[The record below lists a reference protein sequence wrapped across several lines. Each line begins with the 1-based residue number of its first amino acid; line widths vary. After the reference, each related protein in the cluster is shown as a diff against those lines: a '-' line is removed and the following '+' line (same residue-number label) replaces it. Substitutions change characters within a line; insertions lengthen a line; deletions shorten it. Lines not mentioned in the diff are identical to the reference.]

1 MNCSTITI
9 GVTMA
14 LADRPDLGTDEN
26 AMPSTVPAA
35 VPSRTSQP
43 NRNQSAPV
51 CGRSTP

>member
-9 GVTMA
+9 GVTTA
-14 LADRPDLGTDEN
+14 LAERPERGTDEN

-35 VPSRTSQP
+35 APSSTSQP
-43 NRNQSAPV
+43 NRSQSASV